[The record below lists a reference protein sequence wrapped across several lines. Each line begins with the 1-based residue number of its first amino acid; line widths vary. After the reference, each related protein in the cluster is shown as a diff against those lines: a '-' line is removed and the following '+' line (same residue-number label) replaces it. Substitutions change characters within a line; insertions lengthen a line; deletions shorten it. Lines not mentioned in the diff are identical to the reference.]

1 MNVEAELL
9 KLAMERFTN
18 LSPAEEKLFRSAAKG
33 EPANFNVASDEENDP
48 NHADKWPAERVLN
61 ADRIAWLCTD
71 SAASKLVTNRGI
83 IVTGAQINETLNLEW
98 AKITFPLVM
107 QKCAFSGSIV
117 LNRSNLNG
125 LYLIDTH
132 INDLQADEA
141 RIGESVYLRNV
152 KAEGEVRLPGATIAS
167 NLECS
172 GGQFN
177 NAKAIAL
184 YADRAKIGGA
194 VFFRNGFKAEGEV
207 RLLGANIA
215 LNLECDG
222 GQFTNA
228 NAVAL
233 NADGVKIGGAV
244 FLRNGFKAEG
254 EVRLLGATIALNLE
268 CDGGQFT
275 NANAVALNADGV
287 KIGGAVYLRNVKAE
301 GGVRLPAATI
311 ALNLECDGG
320 QFTNANAVALNAEGV
335 KIRGAIYLRDV
346 KAEGEVQLLGATA
359 SNLLCHGGQFN
370 NAKAVA
376 LTADGV
382 KIEGSI
388 FLRDGFKAAGEV
400 RLLGATIASNL
411 ECDGGQFTNANAVAL
426 NADGVKIGGA
436 VFLRDRFQSEGEVRL
451 VGATASNLVCDSGQF
466 TNANA
471 VALNADGVKIGG
483 AVFLRNVKAEGGV
496 LLLGATIALNL
507 ECDGGQFTNAN
518 AVALNAEGVKIG
530 GSVFLRNGFKSA
542 GEVRLL
548 VATIA
553 SNLECDGGQF
563 NNAKAIAITADG
575 VKIEGSVFLRNGFK
589 AEGEVRLPGATIASN
604 LECSGGQFN
613 NAKADSFALQAD
625 GIKING
631 SILLRDGFEVN
642 GKLSF
647 ISAYVAKHFQWLNVQ
662 MPEKIILDLRS
673 AKVGTFWDEEKSW
686 PKIGNLF
693 LNGFVYDEI
702 QHSAPTD
709 AKSRINWLK
718 RQPASQFLPQPY
730 EQLAG
735 VLRKMGHENE
745 ANKVMIEKNDDIA
758 HRFAF
763 FQPGRWLQFF
773 FKLFVGY
780 GYRPWRAFGWSL
792 AVIIIG
798 TLLFSSG
805 NRAGIITPT
814 KENAYVSSSDGTLR
828 LSEDYPKFNSFIY
841 SLEMFTPLLKLE
853 MGNYWQPNA
862 NRSGQYVV
870 QGILLPINGSLLR
883 GYLWCHIILGW
894 VLTTLWVGG
903 LTGLVKK

>member
-244 FLRNGFKAEG
+244 FLRNGFKAE
-254 EVRLLGATIALNLE
+254 
-268 CDGGQFT
+268 
-275 NANAVALNADGV
+275 
-287 KIGGAVYLRNVKAE
+287 
-301 GGVRLPAATI
+301 
-311 ALNLECDGG
+311 
-320 QFTNANAVALNAEGV
+320 
-335 KIRGAIYLRDV
+335 
-346 KAEGEVQLLGATA
+346 
-359 SNLLCHGGQFN
+359 
-370 NAKAVA
+370 
-376 LTADGV
+376 
-382 KIEGSI
+382 
-388 FLRDGFKAAGEV
+388 GEV